1 MSHLSR
7 STVERNITDLY
18 LLLNSLSQVFKKDQ
32 RPIVEFSIE
41 NRKALL
47 ARQKR
52 LEKSVEKNPLAQANK
67 KKGKKGKSCQPSLL
81 PVHEKPNAKENIED
95 KPSYVGSTNNPK
107 VRWFVIANCLL
118 TIGYWL

>member
-7 STVERNITDLY
+7 STVEPNITDFY
-18 LLLNSLSQVFKKDQ
+18 LPLNSLSQVFKKDQ

-52 LEKSVEKNPLAQANK
+52 LEKSVVKNPLAQANNK
-67 KKGKKGKSCQPSLL
+67 KKGKKGKSGQPSLL

-107 VRWFVIANCLL
+107 VRWFLIENVQNQF
-118 TIGYWL
+118 